1 MKKLF
6 ILLCALS
13 ISYFAEAQNANIT
26 SRLPQNHNEEGGKD
40 SGANSG
46 FGIKGGVNFNML
58 RGSDKDNLKDLEYPT
73 TFHAGLFGQFPVAG
87 SGFFSIQPEF
97 LFNRKGFKSDSLEVK
112 TDYLEVPFLFVFNV
126 FDNVSFHIGPTAS
139 VLLTVKENGIE
150 RGEGTKKQMNSFNYD
165 LAGGV
170 EGRIEFARIGAR
182 YSMGLND
189 IYKGPRQVGNQT
201 LEDLKNGVFQV
212 YVGVGF

>member
-13 ISYFAEAQNANIT
+13 LSYFTEAQNANIT
-26 SRLPQNHNEEGGKD
+26 SRLPQNHNEEGGGD
-40 SGANSG
+40 TGDNSG

-58 RGSDKDNLKDLEYPT
+58 RGSDKGVLKDLEYPT
-73 TFHAGLFGQFPVAG
+73 TFHAGFFGQFPVAG

-112 TDYLEVPFLFVFNV
+112 TDYLEVPLLFVFNV

-150 RGEGTKKQMNSFNYD
+150 KGEGTKKQMNSFNYD
-165 LAGGV
+165 LAAGV

-182 YSMGLND
+182 YNMGLND
-189 IYKGPRQVGNQT
+189 IYKEKRTIGSHTVQ
-201 LEDLKNGVFQV
+201 DLKNGVFQV